1 MASPARDHD
10 VVLFGA
16 TGFVGRLTA
25 GHLATHAPSGVRVTL
40 AGRSRHR
47 LEQVRD
53 GLGAVAA
60 DWALLVAD
68 ALDAAQMK
76 RLAESARVV
85 ATTVGPYVTYGHE
98 LVAACAAAGTHY
110 TDLTGEVLFVRQSID
125 DNHKPAQ
132 RTRARIVHGCGF
144 EALPSDLGVWLTAHR
159 AASDDA
165 GELTHAVLHVRAFSG
180 GISGGTIDTARQ
192 QALTAAASPRAR
204 RILADPYALS
214 PARHEEPDAAPNGPW
229 ARRPRR
235 PAPRPSWLS
244 RLETYGRLN
253 RLELAVRALPID
265 RADASGVYSVPSLM
279 AGFNTRIVRRSNA
292 LTGWSYGRHLD
303 YDEVL
308 DTGSGAR
315 GVVLAGGVAIA
326 QAMLDGGLRFGPTRA
341 VLDRVLP
348 VPGEGPSDQTMSAG
362 HFAVEIEAD
371 TTSGARYLTRI
382 AAAYDPG
389 YSGTAVMFGQ
399 SALSLACDDL
409 PDRAGVLTPATAF
422 GSAIL
427 DRLRAHGFTVSCR
440 RL

>member
-1 MASPARDHD
+1 M
-10 VVLFGA
+10 LFGA

-25 GHLATHAPSGVRVTL
+25 RHLAAHAPSGVRVAL

-47 LEQVRD
+47 LEHTRAA
-53 GLGAVAA
+53 LGEVAA
-60 DWALLVAD
+60 GWPILVTD
-68 ALDAAQMK
+68 ALDTRQMT
-76 RLAESARVV
+76 RLAESTRVV
-85 ATTVGPYVTYGHE
+85 ATTVGPYVTYGRE
-98 LVAACAAAGTHY
+98 LVGACAAAGTHY

-132 RTRARIVHGCGF
+132 RTRARLVHGCGF
-144 EALPSDLGVWLTAHR
+144 EALPSDLGVWLTAQT
-159 AASDDA
+159 AAADDA
-165 GELTHAVLHVRAFSG
+165 GELTRVLSHVRSLSG

-192 QALTAAASPRAR
+192 QALAAAASPRAR

-214 PARHEEPDAAPNGPW
+214 PARHEEPDTAPSGPW
-229 ARRPRR
+229 VRPPRR

-244 RLETYGRLN
+244 RLDTYGRLN

-279 AGFNTRIVRRSNA
+279 AVFNTRIVRRSNA
-292 LTGWSYGRHLD
+292 LTGWSYGRQLD

-326 QAMLDGGLRFGPTRA
+326 QAMLDGGLRFAPTRA
-341 VLDRVLP
+341 VLDRMLP
-348 VPGEGPSDQTMSAG
+348 VPGEGPSEQTMSAG

-399 SALSLACDDL
+399 STLSLACDDL

-422 GSAIL
+422 GAAL
-427 DRLRAHGFTVSCR
+427 VDRLRAHGFTVSCR